1 MSVRRVCLSA
11 YPPVCLPTRLCHWIL
26 TSATCRCRAGAVGRP
41 PNPVGET
48 IAIGWWI
55 RRRHAV
61 EHGRKPRSC
70 STAVLLLLQITRCQ
84 AGRKAGRLAGH
95 ARQRRNEAGRDP
107 LDAAIFS
114 PREYVSRVFG
124 FVLSR
129 LMGTIYCRLTAPE
142 NPLGRTLG
150 RRTRAYCMQAQTAWP
165 WPTHTYTYT
174 HIAHSTQHT
183 APDSA
188 LHFAAFLACFFTRR
202 HLLVHSFDTFCCHPS
217 HLPSPQEGSLPFG
230 SAHSGRP
237 RPFVSP
243 SFSTTPTHDPV

>member
-1 MSVRRVCLSA
+1 MCVLYSVCVGVCSVRSGRRIEGTSSDLPRSVASGLDAIHKCLPCPSAVSA

-41 PNPVGET
+41 PDPVGET

-70 STAVLLLLQITRCQ
+70 STAVPLLLLLQITRCQ
-84 AGRKAGRLAGH
+84 AGWKAGRQ

-129 LMGTIYCRLTAPE
+129 LMGTIYCRLD
-142 NPLGRTLG
+142 
-150 RRTRAYCMQAQTAWP
+150 RA
-165 WPTHTYTYT
+165 
-174 HIAHSTQHT
+174 
-183 APDSA
+183 
-188 LHFAAFLACFFTRR
+188 
-202 HLLVHSFDTFCCHPS
+202 
-217 HLPSPQEGSLPFG
+217 
-230 SAHSGRP
+230 
-237 RPFVSP
+237 
-243 SFSTTPTHDPV
+243 